1 MVVGSLWFGLI
12 SVVVFALLQLYKSG
26 RSIFD

>member
-1 MVVGSLWFGLI
+1 MVGSLWFGLI
-12 SVVVFALLQLYKSG
+12 CVVVFALVQLYKSG

>member
-1 MVVGSLWFGLI
+1 MAGSLWFGLI
-12 SVVVFALLQLYKSG
+12 IVVVFALLGTFKSG

>member
-1 MVVGSLWFGLI
+1 MAGSLLFGLI
-12 SVVVFALLQLYKSG
+12 IIVVFALLQLCKSG